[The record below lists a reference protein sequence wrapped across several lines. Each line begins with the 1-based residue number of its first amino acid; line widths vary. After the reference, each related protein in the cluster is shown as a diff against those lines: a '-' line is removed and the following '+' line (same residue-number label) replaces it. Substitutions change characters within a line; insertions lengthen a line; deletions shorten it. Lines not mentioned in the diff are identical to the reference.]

1 MKNRIIKFRAWDKEN
16 KKMYNCCELYIT
28 PNGEIIKVGI
38 WRHEE
43 EKKGA
48 FGDLNV
54 GDNKFIVI
62 QFTGLKDKNEK
73 EIFEGDIV
81 KLIKKIEGNVVISEI
96 FFNKDRVG
104 FDLRFNNKKY
114 NLIIL
119 GEIVRKFPNNSLW
132 KNLKV
137 IGNEFENPEL
147 LGDKK

>member
-73 EIFEGDIV
+73 EIFEGDIIV
-81 KLIKKIEGNVVISEI
+81 LMNEQNGVVYWEGGRWNVTGKHISELTEL
-96 FFNKDRVG
+96 F
-104 FDLRFNNKKY
+104 RFAKRC
-114 NLIIL
+114 
-119 GEIVRKFPNNSLW
+119 E
-132 KNLKV
+132 V
-137 IGNEFENPEL
+137 IGNKFENPEL
-147 LGDKK
+147 LK